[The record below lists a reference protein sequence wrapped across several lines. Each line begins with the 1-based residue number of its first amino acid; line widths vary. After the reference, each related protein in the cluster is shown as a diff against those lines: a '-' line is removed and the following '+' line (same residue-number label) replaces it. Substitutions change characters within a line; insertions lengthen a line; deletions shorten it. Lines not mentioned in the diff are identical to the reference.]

1 MNRNGKI
8 FKPVY
13 VCVFMATKTISIT
26 EDAYK
31 RLANLKK
38 ENESFSMVIERV
50 TKKSDFENLKKLHGI
65 LKGKA
70 GKEFEKSI
78 LDARKIRGELHDKR
92 IKEQL
97 VHWRG

>member
-1 MNRNGKI
+1 
-8 FKPVY
+8 
-13 VCVFMATKTISIT
+13 MATKTISIT
-26 EDAYK
+26 ENAYK
-31 RLANLKK
+31 RLANLKN

-50 TKKSDFENLKKLHGI
+50 TKKSDFENLKKLYGI

-78 LDARKIRGELHDKR
+78 LDARKSRERLRDKR

-97 VHWRG
+97 VQWRG

>member
-1 MNRNGKI
+1 M
-8 FKPVY
+8 Y
-13 VCVFMATKTISIT
+13 VRVCMSTKTISIT

-78 LDARKIRGELHDKR
+78 FDARRLRKKLHDKR

-97 VHWRG
+97 AHWRS

>member
-1 MNRNGKI
+1 MS
-8 FKPVY
+8 
-13 VCVFMATKTISIT
+13 TKTISIT

-78 LDARKIRGELHDKR
+78 LDARRLRKKLHDKR

-97 VHWRG
+97 THWKS

>member
-1 MNRNGKI
+1 
-8 FKPVY
+8 
-13 VCVFMATKTISIT
+13 MATKTISIT

-31 RLANLKK
+31 RLANLKN

-50 TKKSDFENLKKLHGI
+50 TKKSDFENLKKLYGI

-78 LDARKIRGELHDKR
+78 LDARKSRERLRDKR

-97 VHWRG
+97 VQWRG

>member
-1 MNRNGKI
+1 M
-8 FKPVY
+8 Y
-13 VCVFMATKTISIT
+13 VRVCMATKTISIT
-26 EDAYK
+26 ENAYK
-31 RLANLKK
+31 RLANLKN

-50 TKKSDFENLKKLHGI
+50 TKKSDFENLKKLYGI

-78 LDARKIRGELHDKR
+78 LDARKSRERLRDKR

-97 VHWRG
+97 VQWRG